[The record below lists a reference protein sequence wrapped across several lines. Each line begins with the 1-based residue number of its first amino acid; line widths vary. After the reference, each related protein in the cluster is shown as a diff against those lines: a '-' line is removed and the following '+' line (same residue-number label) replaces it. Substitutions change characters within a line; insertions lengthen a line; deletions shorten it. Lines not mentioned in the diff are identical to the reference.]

1 MTPEFSRPEP
11 VEAIGE
17 QARNVT
23 VTATEAE
30 RAALA
35 KRFDLLT
42 LDRLE
47 GRFVVKRD
55 LAGVAV
61 AGTVE
66 ADLAQACS
74 VTGVALPVQL
84 TEAVDLR
91 FVEPAPASDEVE
103 LADDAIDT
111 IEIEDGAIDLGE
123 TAAETMALALDP
135 FPRAPDA
142 AEALR
147 AAGVV
152 SEDEVRPLNA
162 FAGLKERLAR
172 R

>member
-11 VEAIGE
+11 VEVIGD
-17 QARNVT
+17 QARTIV

-35 KRFDLLT
+35 RRFDLLT

-47 GRFVVKRD
+47 ARFMVKRD
-55 LAGVAV
+55 LAGIAV
-61 AGTVE
+61 TGTVE

-74 VTGVALPVQL
+74 VTGAPLPVRL
-84 TEAVDLR
+84 AEAVDLR
-91 FVEPAPASDEVE
+91 FVEPALVSDEVE

-135 FPRAPDA
+135 FPRAPGA

-152 SEDEVRPLNA
+152 SEEEVQPFNA
-162 FAGLKERLAR
+162 FAGLKERLAGN
-172 R
+172 

>member
-1 MTPEFSRPEP
+1 MTPEFSRPEA

-17 QARNVT
+17 QPRTIA
-23 VTATEAE
+23 VTANDAE

-47 GRFVVKRD
+47 ARFVVQRD
-55 LAGVAV
+55 LAGIALH
-61 AGTVE
+61 GTVE

-74 VTGVALPVQL
+74 ATGVALPVRL
-84 TEAVDLR
+84 TETVDLR
-91 FVEPAPASDEVE
+91 FVDPAPASDEIE

-111 IEIEDGAIDLGE
+111 IEIADGAIDLGE

-135 FPRAPDA
+135 FPRSPDA

-152 SEDEVRPLNA
+152 SEDEARPYNA
-162 FAGLKERLAR
+162 FAGLKERLTGG
-172 R
+172 